1 MFDFAVNSGPA
12 RALRYDKLVK
22 ASNPR
27 ARIKELCAKRASFF
41 RSLSTFDV
49 FGRGWMSRV
58 TALEAFAL
66 NLAGAGPVELKTEA
80 KKAEAK
86 AATNTAAATAS
97 GTGATITGA
106 TAANT
111 APSTPVEHVS
121 SFPAWALV
129 ALIVGFI
136 VIGGAF
142 AWMAWRDSK
151 RADALH
157 SEAQK

>member
-1 MFDFAVNSGPA
+1 
-12 RALRYDKLVK
+12 
-22 ASNPR
+22 
-27 ARIKELCAKRASFF
+27 
-41 RSLSTFDV
+41 
-49 FGRGWMSRV
+49 MSRV

-66 NLAGAGPVELKTEA
+66 KLAGAGPVELTIEA

-111 APSTPVEHVS
+111 APSTPVEHAVS
-121 SFPAWALV
+121 IPMWSLIAIGV
-129 ALIVGFI
+129 ALLAVA
-136 VIGGAF
+136 GAF

-151 RADALH
+151 RAEALH
-157 SEAQK
+157 SEAGQ